1 MNTGAKRREEKLDV
15 DAAKL
20 FLSTYGSRRTDVVH
34 STCSKGVRTR
44 ILCTRGL
51 SFDAP
56 DHDAP
61 SSERKGCG
69 SCLTLV
75 IKTLRVYTCMPLCIS
90 SMMSSIL
97 RAYLSALRNA
107 RGGLSATRP
116 GRAQPV
122 PRGISPAA
130 SGA

>member
-34 STCSKGVRTR
+34 SACSKGARTR

-51 SFDAP
+51 GFDAP

-75 IKTLRVYTCMPLCIS
+75 IKT
-90 SMMSSIL
+90 L

-130 SGA
+130 SGVRLASRLYSKPPP